1 MQPDISARGVG
12 KSRPLQAL
20 AKYRQFRFYDGRG
33 LTPRTPT
40 GSIIMAITKRLL
52 LAAVAAV
59 ALAAPAAAANMIG
72 NCEVSGEKGSIP
84 IANPA
89 KPGQFTVLTSLPAPI
104 WWNGDAV
111 ENVKD
116 GMEYC
121 MAAEIAWRAGYDKLE
136 VINTSWEAFIGNQV
150 TGYDVGFAQTSITDE
165 RKKVFDF
172 TTPYFN
178 SDMGVIARADAPVD
192 EKSIK
197 TVKVGIQQGTTGAAF
212 AQDTLGLKDAQVFAD
227 QSEMFAALRAG
238 QIDAAITD
246 TSITLA
252 EEKAT
257 EGKSKVMGQYKTGET
272 YGGIM
277 VKDTA
282 NNEIVSK
289 IIQAMIDDGTIAKL
303 GGTYLAAGWGKDP
316 ASIPY
321 FNP

>member
-1 MQPDISARGVG
+1 
-12 KSRPLQAL
+12 
-20 AKYRQFRFYDGRG
+20 
-33 LTPRTPT
+33 
-40 GSIIMAITKRLL
+40 MAITKRFL

-89 KPGQFTVLTSLPAPI
+89 KAGQFTVLTSLPAPI

-121 MAAEIAWRAGYDKLE
+121 MAAEIAWRAGYDKME

-150 TGYDVGFAQTSITDE
+150 TGYDVGFAQTSITEE

-197 TVKVGIQQGTTGAAF
+197 TVKVGLQQGTTGATF
-212 AQDTLGLKDAQVFAD
+212 AQETLGVKDAQIFAD
-227 QSEMFAALRAG
+227 QPEMFAALRAG

-277 VKDTA
+277 VKGTA

-289 IIQAMIDDGTIAKL
+289 IIQAMVDDGTIAKL

>member
-1 MQPDISARGVG
+1 
-12 KSRPLQAL
+12 
-20 AKYRQFRFYDGRG
+20 
-33 LTPRTPT
+33 
-40 GSIIMAITKRLL
+40 MAITKRFL
-52 LAAVAAV
+52 LAAAAV
-59 ALAAPAAAANMIG
+59 MALAAPVSAANMIG
-72 NCEVSGEKGSIP
+72 NCEVVGEKGSIP

-89 KPGQFTVLTSLPAPI
+89 KAGQFTVLTSLPAPI

-111 ENVKD
+111 ETVKD

-121 MAAEIAWRAGYDKLE
+121 MAAEIAWRAGYDKME
-136 VINTSWEAFIGNQV
+136 VLNTSWEAFIGNQAA
-150 TGYDVGFAQTSITDE
+150 GYDVGFAQTSITEE

-178 SDMGVIARADAPVD
+178 SDMGVIAKADAPVD

-197 TVKVGIQQGTTGAAF
+197 TVKVGIQQGTTGATF
-212 AQDTLGLKDAQVFAD
+212 AQETLGIKDAQIFAD
-227 QSEMFAALRAG
+227 QPEMFAALRAG

-272 YGGIM
+272 YGGILQ
-277 VKDTA
+277 KGNA
-282 NNEIVSK
+282 NNETVSK
-289 IIQAMIDDGTIAKL
+289 IIQSMIDDGTLAKL
-303 GGTYLAAGWGKDP
+303 GGKYLAAGWGKDP
-316 ASIPY
+316 ATIPY

>member
-1 MQPDISARGVG
+1 
-12 KSRPLQAL
+12 
-20 AKYRQFRFYDGRG
+20 
-33 LTPRTPT
+33 
-40 GSIIMAITKRLL
+40 MAITKRLL
-52 LAAVAAV
+52 LAAVAVV
-59 ALAAPAAAANMIG
+59 ALAAPAVAANMIG
-72 NCEVSGEKGSIP
+72 NCEVTGEKGSIP

-89 KPGQFTVLTSLPAPI
+89 KAGQFTVLTSLPAPV

-121 MAAEIAWRAGYDKLE
+121 MAAEIAWRAGYDKME

-150 TGYDVGFAQTSITDE
+150 TGYDVGFAQTSITEE

-178 SDMGVIARADAPVD
+178 SDMGVIARTDAPVD

-197 TVKVGIQQGTTGAAF
+197 TVKVGLQTGTTGATF
-212 AQDTLGLKDAQVFAD
+212 AQEKLGLKDAQ
-227 QSEMFAALRAG
+227 MFGEQIDMFTALRAG

-252 EEKAT
+252 EEK
-257 EGKSKVMGQYKTGET
+257 ESGGKNKVMGQYKTGET

-277 VKDTA
+277 VKGNP